1 MLYALFVKAEPP
13 HFFFYKEIDMYQA
26 AETFSGIDHAWEY
39 GYDTVQRSILFWDAM
54 RKRGNIYLD
63 HLRQQQPP
71 VLVFDYEMIEDGRNF
86 KRPVNYALVRILD
99 RRCEEKPDRRQ
110 KGNSEKPSPQER
122 RARHQE
128 RRRKPP
134 AAHHA
139 AESRS
144 RPIVILDPRAGHG
157 PGIGGS
163 KQESQ
168 IGMALDA
175 DHPVYFIIF
184 FTDPVPGQT
193 LTDVRD
199 AQVRFIE
206 TIRERHPDAPKP
218 AIIGNC
224 QGGWAAAL
232 TGAERPDLVGPMVF
246 NGSPLSYWGGIEGVH
261 PMRYLGG
268 LWGGVWIASF
278 LSDLGNG
285 KFDGANLVANFEN
298 LNPANTLWEKLY
310 NLYAKI
316 DTEENRYLEFEKWW
330 GGFFS
335 LSREEIHTIV
345 DGLFIGN
352 RLEQGE
358 FELDEGRMVDL
369 KENANPVVLFASFGD
384 NITPPQQAFNWILKT
399 YGTVDEIKRRGQV
412 IVFIE
417 HEAIGHLGI
426 FVSAKIARKEHK
438 EIIASF
444 DMLDWMP
451 PGLYEMKIKED
462 PHEPGAYKVDY
473 FERNMQDLRSSR
485 DFITFRDALEDERVF
500 FPARTLSTI
509 NDTLYRSTFS
519 PWVKLFT
526 NEFTAELLRQS
537 HPLRTQRYL
546 LSDLNPFL
554 YPIAFW
560 ASLIRENNLRY
571 PVSEDNVFHQME
583 KNASEMISGSLEL
596 FRQVRD
602 SVWEAAFQF
611 MYDTLWLDFFKPL
624 TPPEEIQSDAFRLEE
639 LRREDAAD
647 WLEKM
652 DSGDLPE
659 AVIRMLLAVGLADW
673 KLERQT
679 YELVAG
685 LIEEHED
692 LRHIHRQDMGEI
704 IHSQARI
711 LQTDTIQAIES
722 LPRLLDTP
730 EKRQKALSLL
740 ERAMALTGLPP
751 KPAEALVLDQ
761 IRAVLQEE
769 EVR

>member
-1 MLYALFVKAEPP
+1 
-13 HFFFYKEIDMYQA
+13 MYQA
-26 AETFSGIDHAWEY
+26 VETFKGIEEAWEY
-39 GYDTVQRSILFWDAM
+39 GCDTFQRSILFWDAM
-54 RKRGNIYLD
+54 RKRGNIYLE

-71 VLVFDYEMIEDGRNF
+71 VLVFDYEMIKDGRNF
-86 KRPVNYALVRILD
+86 ERPVNYALVRILD
-99 RRCEEKPDRRQ
+99 RRNCEHSDRRQ
-110 KGNSEKPSPQER
+110 NQKGKKLTQQDRRICRQGRRHKPSV
-122 RARHQE
+122 AYY
-128 RRRKPP
+128 
-134 AAHHA
+134 AT
-139 AESRS
+139 ESTS

-175 DHPVYFIIF
+175 NHPVYFIIF

-199 AQVRFIE
+199 AQVRFVEI
-206 TIRERHPDAPKP
+206 IRELHPRAPKP
-218 AIIGNC
+218 AMIGNC

-278 LSDLGNG
+278 LSDLGNA

-335 LSREEIHTIV
+335 LSQEEIHTIV

-358 FELDEGRMVDL
+358 FELNEGRMVDL
-369 KENANPVVLFASFGD
+369 KNNTNPVVLFASFGD

-417 HEAIGHLGI
+417 HQEIGHLGI

-451 PGLYEMKIKED
+451 PGLYEMRIKED
-462 PHEPGAYKVDY
+462 PREPGEYEVDY
-473 FERNMQDLRSSR
+473 FERNMQDLRSSQ
-485 DFITFRDALEDERVF
+485 DFSTFRDALVDEKLF
-500 FPARTLSTI
+500 FPARTLSTV
-509 NDTLYRSTFS
+509 NDIAYRLSVS

-526 NEFTAELLRQS
+526 NEFTAEILRQT

-554 YPIAFW
+554 YPIALC
-560 ASLIRENNLRY
+560 ATMINENRLRF
-571 PVSEDNVFHQME
+571 PVSEDNVFKQME
-583 KNASEMISGSLEL
+583 KYFSDVIAQSLEL
-596 FRQVRD
+596 FRKSRD
-602 SVWEAAFQF
+602 SAWEAAFQF
-611 MYDTLWLDFFKPL
+611 MYDTLWMDFLKPV
-624 TPPEEIQSDAFRLEE
+624 TPPEEVRSEAAQLEK
-639 LRREDAAD
+639 LRRKDASE
-647 WLEKM
+647 WLEQM
-652 DSGDLPE
+652 NEGDLPE

-673 KLERQT
+673 KLERKS
-679 YELVAG
+679 YELVSG
-685 LIEEHED
+685 LIDENDDLKHLHKED
-692 LRHIHRQDMGEI
+692 LSKIV
-704 IHSQARI
+704 SNQARI
-711 LQTDTIQAIES
+711 LQTDTVQAIES
-722 LPRLLDTP
+722 LPRLLST
-730 EKRQKALSLL
+730 EAKRNKALSIL
-740 ERAMALTGLPP
+740 ERAMELTGQAP
-751 KPAEALVLDQ
+751 KPSEKLVLDQ
-761 IRAVLQEE
+761 IRTALESRADQDQDKDQDH
-769 EVR
+769 